1 MNDLEKKISML
12 LQEQQPITESEAQD
26 LAALIC
32 ELPELKE
39 VKIGEQKLI
48 INMVDDVVLFENLND
63 FKPIELIGILHN
75 AVSTADVLYKTKVMQ
90 LVEKAVENKI

>member
-1 MNDLEKKISML
+1 MNVIESKISEL

>member
-1 MNDLEKKISML
+1 MNDLEKKISKL